1 MAEEQQKKKRGRPPK
16 EVSEANKR
24 AKYEALKAEF
34 DASETKGKAL
44 PSMKQQRRT
53 MVTIDP
59 GEASR
64 YAQVFVKQSGILD
77 YDPDELPEVTEKRMQ
92 FINYMESCV
101 QYDIIPANQ
110 GCFSALHVSQE
121 EWRRTVAG
129 QINPQFRPLFSQ
141 IERVLSAIREQ
152 LGMKSKIN
160 PATLIFWGK
169 NFDGMK
175 DEQDVIIANKDQF
188 GELPDGQKLAEKYAN
203 LPDK

>member
-1 MAEEQQKKKRGRPPK
+1 MAEEQQKRKRGRPTK
-16 EVSEANKR
+16 EATEARKR
-24 AKYEALKAEF
+24 AEYEALKAEF
-34 DASETKGKAL
+34 DAPEAKGKAL
-44 PSMKQQRRT
+44 PSMKQKGRV
-53 MVTIDP
+53 MVTVDP

-64 YAQVFVKQSGILD
+64 YTQVFMQQSGLLD
-77 YDPDELPEVTEKRMQ
+77 YDSNELPEVTEKRML

-110 GCFSALHVSQE
+110 GCFSALHVSPE
-121 EWRRTVAG
+121 EWRKTVAG
-129 QINPQFRPLFSQ
+129 QINPQFRVLYTQ

-175 DEQDVIIANKDQF
+175 DEQEVLVANKDQF
-188 GELPDGQKLAEKYAN
+188 GELPDGQKLAEKYMN